1 MDVTRRKEQSCSGK
15 PGTDGGHLE
24 QTLGHWDTG
33 LALGSLAHFRLWAV
47 TLRRPPHTVKVGTL
61 VCHGTEHESRTQ
73 RGSSPPQEPPR
84 RRET

>member
-1 MDVTRRKEQSCSGK
+1 MLPEGRSRAV
-15 PGTDGGHLE
+15 LE
-24 QTLGHWDTG
+24 SLGQMVDTSNRHWDTG

-73 RGSSPPQEPPR
+73 RGSSLPQEPPR
-84 RRET
+84 RREM